1 MSGEEVLLVED
12 SLVVRAS
19 LRQQLQARGFVVT
32 EAEDGAGALRAADG
46 APPDVI
52 LLDVELPGM
61 DGYEVLDHL
70 KASDRL
76 RHIPVVFLTGRTD
89 SGEMVRAL
97 ASGAHDYLRKPFES
111 SELIARIEAAV
122 REKSAQDQLRQRV
135 GELDRAARIDA
146 LTGLYNRRELDERLA
161 GLASHGRRNGIEIGV
176 LLVDV
181 DRFKQINDTLGHAT
195 GDAVLQEIAVRLRAE
210 VRAEDIV
217 GRWGGEE
224 FLLLAPGSDLKGR
237 QQLAERLRRAVADGP
252 IITRDGHRLAVTI
265 SVGCAGGPADDPGIV
280 LARADAARYGAKA
293 AGRDVVAC
301 WCSGGAPIVLDQR

>member
-1 MSGEEVLLVED
+1 MSGEEVLVVED

-19 LRQQLQARGFVVT
+19 LRQQLQARGFVVM
-32 EAEDGAGALRAADG
+32 EAEDGAGALRAADD

-89 SGEMVRAL
+89 SGEMVRAM

-111 SELIARIEAAV
+111 AELIARIEAAV
-122 REKSAQDQLRQRV
+122 RQKSAQDELRQRV

-195 GDAVLQEIAVRLRAE
+195 GDAVLQEIATRLRAE
-210 VRAEDIV
+210 VRAEDVV

-252 IITRDGHRLAVTI
+252 ITTPDGQRLAVTI
-265 SVGCAGGPADDPGIV
+265 SVGCAGGPADDPGTV
-280 LARADAARYGAKA
+280 LAMADAAMYGAKA
-293 AGRDVVAC
+293 AGRNVVAC
-301 WCSGGAPIVLDQR
+301 WCSGAAPIVLDQR